1 MEGLQFRLR
10 IACGAA
16 LLAVAGSATAQQNA
30 TQDEVVADKVIPD
43 EVITVVAHRQPREL
57 NEVAGTVSVI
67 SAEELA
73 RDLVLN
79 ANDLVRYEMGVELD
93 DTSSRFGHSGFRIR
107 GIGGNRTAIVVD
119 QVAIADRFAVGSF
132 SDTGRGLLDLGLA
145 NRVEILR
152 GPASTLY
159 GSDAL
164 GGVVAIE
171 TLSADDVLYS
181 GKRGTQLRLG
191 AASDAQR
198 GYGRVATALS
208 DGDHSVLLAG
218 AAQYREERDAAAATT
233 LDQQRVRQTG
243 ALLKWQTYADVGVWQ
258 VSFDALR
265 ETRDT
270 AIFHSLGSGRQ
281 ASTTALSGDD
291 ERYEWR
297 TILRLRTAQNML
309 ADRGEWRL
317 FVQEAQTQQDS
328 FEERGILAEPLSIYR
343 GFRYDYDNYGL
354 AADLES
360 DWRWGDVRHR
370 LGYGFEV
377 SRAEVW
383 DERDAWQWNQTQQ
396 TSTKILLGE
405 TFPLRDFPRSK
416 INELGLYLHD
426 EIKLWRNG
434 PSLSPGLRYERYA
447 LRTQDDPLF
456 AERYPNSDVTDLTH
470 DAWLPK
476 LGVLWPLNDQAEWFA
491 QYARGYRAP
500 PFADVNVGL
509 YYPQFRV
516 LAIANP
522 DLQPERGYTFETGVR
537 WRSAKSRASVTAFHN
552 RYSDFIDSRASL
564 GFDPQRGLLIFQS
577 INREKVV
584 VEGIEASWEQDW
596 TPRWSSELWLQAIRS
611 EDKTT
616 GAAVAAV
623 SPSSML
629 AAIRYTPESLRWD
642 SRLVLRAQRG
652 QKQLFNAD
660 DEALFAA
667 PGYAT
672 LDWLVQWYPS
682 ADIRVGAGLF
692 NLTDRTYW
700 QAAQVSSYPEND
712 PILPVLSQPGRHVRV
727 TFDVRF

>member
-1 MEGLQFRLR
+1 MVGLQFRLG

-16 LLAVAGSATAQQNA
+16 LFAVAGSATAQQDD
-30 TQDEVVADKVIPD
+30 TQEKVVAD
-43 EVITVVAHRQPREL
+43 EVITIVAHRQPREL
-57 NEVAGTVSVI
+57 SEVAGTVSVI
-67 SAEELA
+67 SADELA

-119 QVAIADRFAVGSF
+119 QVALADRFAVGSF

-171 TLSADDVLYS
+171 TLSADDVLY
-181 GKRGTQLRLG
+181 GANRGTRVRLG
-191 AASDAQR
+191 ASTDAQR
-198 GYGRVATALS
+198 GYGRVATAWS
-208 DGDHSVLLAG
+208 GGDHSVLIAG
-218 AAQYREERDAAAATT
+218 AAQYREELDAAAATT
-233 LDQQRVRQTG
+233 HDPQRIRQTG
-243 ALLKWQTYADVGVWQ
+243 ALLKWQTYTDKGTWQ
-258 VSFDALR
+258 LSFDALR
-265 ETRDT
+265 ERRETEVL
-270 AIFHSLGSGRQ
+270 HSLGSGRQ

-297 TILRLRTAQNML
+297 AILRFRSEPNWLSE
-309 ADRGEWRL
+309 RGEWRL
-317 FVQEAQTQQDS
+317 YVQEAQTQQNS
-328 FEERGILAEPLSIYR
+328 FEERGVLAEPLSIYR
-343 GFRYDYDNYGL
+343 GFRYDYDSYGL
-354 AADLES
+354 AADLETEFAV
-360 DWRWGDVRHR
+360 GDMRHR
-370 LGYGFEV
+370 LGYGFEF

-383 DERDAWQWNQTQQ
+383 DERDAWQWNQIQQ
-396 TSTKILLGE
+396 TATNVLLGE
-405 TFPLRDFPRSK
+405 TFPLRDFPRSQ
-416 INELGLYLHD
+416 IDEVGLYLHD
-426 EIKLWRNG
+426 EMRLWRDG

-447 LRTQDDPLF
+447 LRTQQDSLF

-476 LGVLWPLNDQAEWFA
+476 LGLLWPLTDNAEWFA

-522 DLQPERGYTFETGVR
+522 DLKPERGYTFETGLR
-537 WRSAKSRASVTAFHN
+537 WRSHQARASLTAFHN
-552 RYSDFIDSRASL
+552 RYSDFIESRAAL

-577 INREKVV
+577 INRDKVV
-584 VEGIEASWEQDW
+584 VEGLEASWERDW
-596 TPRWSSELWLQAIRS
+596 TARWSSELWLQYLRS
-611 EDKTT
+611 EDKNS
-616 GAAVAAV
+616 GEPVASV
-623 SPSSML
+623 SPPSML
-629 AAIRYTPESLRWD
+629 AAVSYAPPSMNWESRW
-642 SRLVLRAQRG
+642 VMRAQRG

-660 DEALFAA
+660 EEALFAA

-672 LDWLVQWYPS
+672 FDWLIQWYLSP
-682 ADIRVGAGLF
+682 DLQLGAGLF
-692 NLTDRTYW
+692 NLTDKTYW
-700 QAAQVSSYPEND
+700 QPAQVNGYLASD
-712 PILPVLSQPGRHVRV
+712 PVVPLLSQSGRHLRL
-727 TFDVRF
+727 TLDVRF

>member
-1 MEGLQFRLR
+1 MKQLQFRLW

-16 LLAVAGSATAQQNA
+16 LLAVAGPATAQQND
-30 TQDEVVADKVIPD
+30 TQEEVIADKVVPD

-119 QVAIADRFAVGSF
+119 QVAIADRFSVGSF

-145 NRVEILR
+145 NRIEILR

-171 TLSADDVLYS
+171 TLSADDVLYDAQ
-181 GKRGTQLRLG
+181 RGTQIRLG

-198 GYGRVATALS
+198 GYGRVATAFN
-208 DGDHSVLLAG
+208 GGNHSLLLAG
-218 AAQYREERDAAAATT
+218 AAQYREELDAAAANE
-233 LDQQRVRQTG
+233 LDPQRVRQTG
-243 ALLKWQTYADVGVWQ
+243 ALLKWQTYSPVGTWQ
-258 VSFDALR
+258 LSFDALR
-265 ETRDT
+265 ESRETEV
-270 AIFHSLGSGRQ
+270 FHSLGSGRQ
-281 ASTTALSGDD
+281 ATTTALAGDD

-297 TILRLRTAQNML
+297 AILRLRTEPNGFS
-309 ADRGEWRL
+309 DRGEWRL
-317 FVQEAQTQQDS
+317 FMQQAQTQQHS
-328 FEERGILAEPLSIYR
+328 YEERGVLAEPLSIYR

-360 DWRWGDVRHR
+360 DLRWGDVRHR

-396 TSTKILLGE
+396 TLTNVLLGE
-405 TFPLRDFPRSK
+405 TFPLRDFPRSQ
-416 INELGLYLHD
+416 IDEVGVYVHD
-426 EIKLWRNG
+426 EIKLWRGG
-434 PSLSPGLRYERYA
+434 PSLSPGLRYESYE
-447 LRTQDDPLF
+447 LTTLDDALF
-456 AERYPNSDVTDLTH
+456 ADRYPNSEVTDLSH

-476 LGVLWPLNDQAEWFA
+476 LGVLWPMNANTEWFA

-522 DLQPERGYTFETGVR
+522 DLEPERGYTFETGVR
-537 WRSAKSRASVTAFHN
+537 WRSAMSRASVTAFHN
-552 RYSDFIDSRASL
+552 RYSDFIQSRAAL

-584 VEGIEASWEQDW
+584 IEGLEASWEHDW
-596 TPRWSSELWLQAIRS
+596 TPRWSSEIWMQLIRS
-611 EDKTT
+611 EDKNT
-616 GAAVAAV
+616 GTAVPSV

-629 AAIRYTPESLRWD
+629 AALRYTPASHNWE
-642 SRLVLRAQRG
+642 SRLVVRAQRG
-652 QKQLFNAD
+652 QKQLLNGD

-672 LDWLVQWYPS
+672 FDWLVQWHVN
-682 ADIRVGAGLF
+682 ADTRIGAGLF
-692 NLTDRTYW
+692 NLTERTYW
-700 QAAQVSSYPEND
+700 QSSQVGSYPADD
-712 PILPVLSQPGRHVRV
+712 PIIPLLSQPGRHLRM
-727 TFDVRF
+727 TLDVRF

>member
-16 LLAVAGSATAQQNA
+16 LFAVAGSATAQQND
-30 TQDEVVADKVIPD
+30 TQDEVIADKVIPD

-171 TLSADDVLYS
+171 TLSADDVLYN
-181 GKRGTQLRLG
+181 GKRGTHLRLG

-198 GYGRVATALS
+198 GYGRVATAFS
-208 DGDHSVLLAG
+208 GGDHSLLIAG
-218 AAQYREERDAAAATT
+218 AAQYREELDAAASDN
-233 LDQQRVRQTG
+233 LDTQRVRQTG
-243 ALLKWQTYADVGVWQ
+243 ALLKWQTYSAVGNWQ
-258 VSFDALR
+258 LSFDALR
-265 ETRDT
+265 ENRETD
-270 AIFHSLGSGRQ
+270 IVHSLGGGRQ

-297 TILRLRTAQNML
+297 AILRLRTEPNAL

-328 FEERGILAEPLSIYR
+328 FEERGMLDEPLSIYR
-343 GFRYDYDNYGL
+343 GFRYDYDSYGL

-360 DWRWGDVRHR
+360 DWQWGNVRHR

-383 DERDAWQWNQTQQ
+383 DQRDAWQWNQTQQ
-396 TSTKILLGE
+396 TLTNVLLGE
-405 TFPLRDFPRSK
+405 TFPLRDFPRSQ
-416 INELGLYLHD
+416 IDELGLYVHD

-434 PSLSPGLRYERYA
+434 PTLSPGLRYERYA
-447 LRTQDDPLF
+447 LRTQHDPLF
-456 AERYPNSDVTDLTH
+456 AERYPDSDVTDLTH

-476 LGVLWPLNDQAEWFA
+476 LGLLWPITEHAEWFA

-522 DLQPERGYTFETGVR
+522 DLKPERGYTFETGVR
-537 WRSAKSRASVTAFHN
+537 WRSAVSRASLTAFHN
-552 RYSDFIDSRASL
+552 RYSDFIESRASL

-584 VEGIEASWEQDW
+584 VEGLEASWEQEW
-596 TPRWSSELWLQAIRS
+596 TPRWSSEFWLQLLHS
-611 EDKTT
+611 EDKNSGT
-616 GAAVAAV
+616 AVGAV

-629 AAIRYTPESLRWD
+629 AAVRYTPASFNWD

-682 ADIRVGAGLF
+682 ADIRIGAGVF
-692 NLTDRTYW
+692 NLTDKTYW
-700 QAAQVSSYPEND
+700 HAAQVSSYPVSD
-712 PILPVLSQPGRHVRV
+712 PIVPILSQPGRHLRV

>member
-1 MEGLQFRLR
+1 MEALLRLR

-16 LLAVAGSATAQQNA
+16 LLAVAGSATAQQND
-30 TQDEVVADKVIPD
+30 TQDEVVAKQIVPD
-43 EVITVVAHRQPREL
+43 EVITVVAHRQPRQL

-171 TLSADDVLYS
+171 TLSADDVLYN
-181 GKRGTQLRLG
+181 GKRGTHLRLG

-297 TILRLRTAQNML
+297 AILRLRTEPNVL

-317 FVQEAQTQQDS
+317 FVQEAQTQQHS

-370 LGYGFEV
+370 MGYGFEV

-396 TSTKILLGE
+396 TSTTILLGE

-434 PSLSPGLRYERYA
+434 PSLSPGLRYERYV

-476 LGVLWPLNDQAEWFA
+476 LGLLWPLNDQAEWFA

-522 DLQPERGYTFETGVR
+522 ALQPERGYTFETGVR
-537 WRSAKSRASVTAFHN
+537 WRSAESRASVTAFHN

-577 INREKVV
+577 VNREKVV
-584 VEGIEASWEQDW
+584 VEGIEASWEHDW
-596 TPRWSSELWLQAIRS
+596 TPRWSSELWLQSIRS

-682 ADIRVGAGLF
+682 ADIRVGAGLL

-727 TFDVRF
+727 TLDVRF